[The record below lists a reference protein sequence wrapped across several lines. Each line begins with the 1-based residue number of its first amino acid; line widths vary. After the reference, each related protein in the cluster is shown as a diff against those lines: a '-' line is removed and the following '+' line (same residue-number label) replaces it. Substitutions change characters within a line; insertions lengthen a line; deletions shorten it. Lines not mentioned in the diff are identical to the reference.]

1 MADAGTAARIE
12 SVLRQAGLPVRR
24 PRELAVDSVVDA
36 TRMDKKARGGRVEYA
51 LPARIGAMAGEA
63 SGWAL
68 PVDDQLVHEV
78 LA

>member
-1 MADAGTAARIE
+1 MKNMGKPTGFIE
-12 SVLRQAGLPVRR
+12 YLRELPVDR
-24 PRELAVDSVVDA
+24 VVDA
-36 TRMDKKARGGRVEYA
+36 TRADKKVRGGRVEYA
-51 LPARIGAMAGEA
+51 LPARIGAMAGAE